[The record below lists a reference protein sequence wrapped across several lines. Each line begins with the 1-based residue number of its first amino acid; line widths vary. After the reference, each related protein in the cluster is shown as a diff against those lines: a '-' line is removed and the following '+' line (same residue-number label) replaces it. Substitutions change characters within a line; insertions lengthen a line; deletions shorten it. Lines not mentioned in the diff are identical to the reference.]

1 MRFPTEYTCN
11 LLNEARHAAFG
22 KIAAEMVL
30 ESPAE
35 EWPKVNLVLFFLLD
49 TESGEENTD
58 MNMLYIYIPM
68 GRMRRGY

>member
-35 EWPKVNLVLFFLLD
+35 EWPEVNF
-49 TESGEENTD
+49 
-58 MNMLYIYIPM
+58 
-68 GRMRRGY
+68 GYRK